1 MMFKTFKEM
10 QLAAVFLG
18 IATIGLALLYKLM
31 TGEATTGV
39 FIALCFVGVLFMLWY
54 KIDEIK
60 LVSFGKDG
68 FKAELEVLREK
79 TSENERTINELI
91 FLSMGDD
98 AFFNLQKLAEG
109 NYGQYKK
116 ERHMGLETELYHLRN
131 HGYIV
136 LNKEKARS
144 IHEIPEF
151 GEQLS
156 DYIQVTETG
165 KQYIALREKQAKK
178 L

>member
-1 MMFKTFKEM
+1 MFKSFKEM

-98 AFFNLQKLAEG
+98 AYKNLGKFADG
-109 NYGQYKK
+109 DYGEYTKQHG
-116 ERHMGLETELYHLRN
+116 EGLETELYHLRN
-131 HGYIV
+131 LGYID
-136 LNKEKARS
+136 LIRGKANS
-144 IHEIPEF
+144 IRDIPET

-156 DYIQVTETG
+156 DYINITEKG
-165 KQYIALREKQAKK
+165 KAYLALRKK
-178 L
+178 YTKG